1 MVIFASFSTS
11 FMPPALP
18 PAGMEKAGAAAPA
31 AGAAAGAAAAGA
43 LGLSLSCIF
52 PAIFKTSLKNSLVL
66 QDLYNLVEL
75 SLRPAELAVDIVE
88 GELSACLLDEA
99 DELLFLI
106 VADIFELPAL
116 CDLLVI
122 NGPGDAI
129 YYGMP
134 DFD

>member
-18 PAGMEKAGAAAPA
+18 PEGMEKAGAAAPA

-88 GELSACLLDEA
+88 GELSAGLLDEP
-99 DELLFLI
+99 DELLLI
-106 VADIFELPAL
+106 LIADLFEL
-116 CDLLVI
+116 
-122 NGPGDAI
+122 
-129 YYGMP
+129 
-134 DFD
+134 